1 MQWRCMYM
9 RSPAF
14 DVPPCFGWFTLFVR
28 ERKGR
33 SFSLPHTCLSFC
45 LSVSH
50 AVVFLTTFMV
60 ASLTA
65 TVHHTIFGGLLSVT
79 TFFFLSCASE
89 LSIEPPCDV
98 CAVEVVGG
106 VQDCLVHVGRSSLFF
121 FFDRYVCIREERQ
134 QREVAIGCVRKGE
147 GHLLF
152 FFFFPAWISP
162 PHHHFPWCASIIYT
176 SFIAL
181 AGKRERKHRNTSIVG
196 YERGKGVVV
205 DHDAP
210 LKARPSCSGGHW

>member
-9 RSPAF
+9 RLPAF
-14 DVPPCFGWFTLFVR
+14 DAPPCFGWFTLFVR

-79 TFFFLSCASE
+79 IFFSFLRVRIVDRAAMRCMRSGSGGRSARLPRSRWPIFSFFLF
-89 LSIEPPCDV
+89 V
-98 CAVEVVGG
+98 
-106 VQDCLVHVGRSSLFF
+106 
-121 FFDRYVCIREERQ
+121 RYVYIREERQ